1 MALDANGVPIP
12 VFVPRAGASF
22 RTPSDGAP
30 PPPVA
35 NDVAL
40 WLGPTLDAMRA
51 EIDQLRLRV
60 QALEN
65 KGVDAI

>member
-12 VFVPRAGASF
+12 VFVPRAGAPL
-22 RTPSDGAP
+22 RTWPDAP

-35 NDVAL
+35 SDVAL
-40 WLGPTLDAMRA
+40 PTLDAMRA
-51 EIDQLRLRV
+51 EIDRLRLRV